1 MIDSFKVADLPA
13 RYSIGRTALYD
24 RLKKLNIKPL
34 KPEGING
41 SIVTADQLQTL
52 DRYDLA
58 LKQGT
63 GLIPAPTEQPT
74 DSGQLALMGAIV
86 GQLCQPAADRL
97 STYRELQEAV
107 DQGWWLPTSM
117 VRDMLGVAPH
127 GAFFERWGFRFVP
140 AAKHR
145 STEWRVERIG

>member
-1 MIDSFKVADLPA
+1 MIDGFKVADLPD
-13 RYSIGRTALYD
+13 RYGIGRTALYD

-41 SIVTADQLQTL
+41 SIITADQLQAL

-63 GLIPAPTEQPT
+63 SLIPALAEQPT
-74 DSGQLALMGAIV
+74 DGGQLEVMGEIV
-86 GQLCQPAADRL
+86 NQLCQPAGDRL

-127 GAFFERWGFRFVP
+127 GASFERWGFRFVP